1 MTPEQTTIFQH
12 CLRTAADG
20 GPALFERLLAGARTA
35 AEIRAV
41 DHWGTAKA
49 EAMKEGP
56 ALLNR
61 YAPVLEGV
69 FGAALMRAFLNPT
82 DQEVVRDESVKT
94 PSLSN
99 LRFDQLELMDDERVD
114 ESVESTRVEQAA
126 TAEAE
131 RTLGEL
137 SALMC
142 SVQGLPFV
150 QLERNPLRPASYVA
164 ALQSL
169 FTQVDVTEAVRADW
183 LQLMGLGLGK
193 ALNSV
198 YLQLCEILV
207 AAGISPADYNVIPSA
222 PAPLSPMPMYGSF
235 NARRLPG
242 RGGAGMGLLDSPGD
256 ESGQGFSVLNRAQ
269 IRHTIEQLRRL
280 IAGDFAM
287 QDEGERPRHDGV
299 AGEIKPI
306 AQDAAQ
312 DSGFDHTM
320 PAALEAL
327 QQMQQ
332 VDQAMARMA
341 RRPIPAPHQTMSGGR
356 RGQAESPLGA
366 TQGDGSG
373 SSALFE
379 SLRQQAHSVGQVLGL
394 EAVSLMVENLAKD
407 DRLLPPVQDVVRSL
421 TTPLLRLAMVDSRF
435 FNDKAHPARQ
445 LLDAIVAQGIRF
457 DSVGSAPFMAF
468 IQPLK
473 RVVDELQH
481 VPIENA
487 EPFALSLANLMQ
499 LWADK
504 AQSEG
509 SLPPHNVGTAL
520 GSEDQKKHLAE
531 EISQQIRARGDAGM
545 VPVPV
550 LEFATGP
557 WSLAMAHARL
567 ASPGHDGAEDMA
579 LVDNLFWST
588 RPVLAKTDP
597 TRLVQL
603 IPGML
608 TRIRAGLRAIEYP
621 KPAIGE
627 FFEVLMALHQK
638 ALVDK
643 STAQADAVAIA
654 HRDSE
659 GKRPIPAPAAPK
671 ATPGW
676 LSSTHEPRAS
686 SFLDGFD
693 FRDLSE
699 AHATEPMAY
708 VSAGV
713 TSVMASVSA
722 STLDVDAAAT
732 NIEVGSWVEM
742 TIGGNTMR
750 AQLVWCSPEGNNFM
764 FTTSTGRNQ
773 SMTRR
778 SVDALIKRGMVKLLQ
793 RQGGAGDVAAPMQ
806 KT

>member
-12 CLRTAADG
+12 CLKTAADG
-20 GPALFERLLAGARTA
+20 GPALFEQLLAGARTA
-35 AEIRAV
+35 AEMRAV

-61 YAPVLEGV
+61 YAPVLEGA
-69 FGAALMRAFLNPT
+69 FGAALMCAFLNPT
-82 DQEVVRDESVKT
+82 DQEPVRDESVKT

-99 LRFDQLELMDDERVD
+99 LRFDQLELMDDELVD

-131 RTLGEL
+131 LALGEL

-183 LQLMGLGLGK
+183 LQLMGLGLGR
-193 ALNSV
+193 ALNAV

-242 RGGAGMGLLDSPGD
+242 RGGAGMGLLDGPGD
-256 ESGQGFSVLNRAQ
+256 QSGQGFSVLNRAQ

-280 IAGDFAM
+280 IAG
-287 QDEGERPRHDGV
+287 ET
-299 AGEIKPI
+299 KPV
-306 AQDAAQ
+306 AQ

-341 RRPIPAPHQTMSGGR
+341 GRPTPVLPQTVSDGR
-356 RGQAESPLGA
+356 RGQAEPPLGA

-373 SSALFE
+373 STVLFE

-407 DRLLPPVQDVVRSL
+407 VRLLPPVQDVVRSL

-435 FNDKAHPARQ
+435 FNDKEHPARQ

-457 DSVGSAPFMAF
+457 DTVNSTPFMAF

-481 VPIENA
+481 VPVENA

-509 SLPPHNVGTAL
+509 PAHPHNAGTIL
-520 GSEDQKKHLAE
+520 DNEVQKKRLAE
-531 EISQQIRARGDAGM
+531 KISQQIRARGDAGM

-557 WSLAMAHARL
+557 WALAMAHARL
-567 ASPGHDGAEDMA
+567 ASPGHDGAEDLA

-627 FFEVLMALHQK
+627 FFEMLMALHQK

-643 STAQADAVAIA
+643 STAQAGAVAA
-654 HRDSE
+654 VHRDSE
-659 GKRPIPAPAAPK
+659 VKRPVPAPAATK

-693 FRDLSE
+693 FRDFSE

-732 NIEVGSWVEM
+732 NIEIGSWVEM

-778 SVDALIKRGMVKLLQ
+778 SVDALIQRGMVKLLQ
-793 RQGGAGDVAAPMQ
+793 RQGGPGDVAIPTQ